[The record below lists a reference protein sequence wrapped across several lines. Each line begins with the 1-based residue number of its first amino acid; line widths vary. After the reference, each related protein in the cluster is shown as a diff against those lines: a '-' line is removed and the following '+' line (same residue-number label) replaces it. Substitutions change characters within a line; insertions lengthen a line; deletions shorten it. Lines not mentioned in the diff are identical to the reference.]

1 MRISFLE
8 LIGHSIF
15 VQDWDFILKN
25 NWHKIRTDG
34 YEKVVIS
41 QRTAFF
47 TKNKLNEYELHE
59 IGNPDNESLKKTL
72 LDTLFT
78 ASTDPDVKAIVE
90 AIEIPQ
96 NNDWTGIEYKEHFFA
111 SGHMI
116 FSSMSFLYDV
126 LPDPRVI
133 FFGEE
138 HTIPLRAYTN
148 GYRIFSIKSDI
159 LYTLNKTPEYL
170 CEIQKTDWK
179 NYLNSNY
186 SSSVY
191 NSYGNFFEKI
201 LKGEELG
208 SFGAKDQESYL
219 QYLKAMGVDYR
230 NMI

>member
-59 IGNPDNESLKKTL
+59 VGHPDSESLKKSL
-72 LDTLFT
+72 FDTLVF

-148 GYRIFSIKSDI
+148 GYRIFAIKENI
-159 LYTLNKTPEYL
+159 LFTLNKKRL
-170 CEIQKTDWK
+170 
-179 NYLNSNY
+179 
-186 SSSVY
+186 
-191 NSYGNFFEKI
+191 
-201 LKGEELG
+201 EEL
-208 SFGAKDQESYL
+208 SNS
-219 QYLKAMGVDYR
+219 
-230 NMI
+230 

>member
-1 MRISFLE
+1 M
-8 LIGHSIF
+8 IGHSLF
-15 VQDWDFILKN
+15 VQDWDFILKK
-25 NWHKIRTDG
+25 NWHKIRKDG

-59 IGNPDNESLKKTL
+59 IGNPDNKSLKKSLLNTL
-72 LDTLFT
+72 ITNNSSQDTQ
-78 ASTDPDVKAIVE
+78 AIVE
-90 AIEIPQ
+90 AIDVSQ
-96 NNDWTGIEYKEHFFA
+96 NDDWTSLEYLEHFFA

-148 GYRIFSIKSDI
+148 GYRIFSIKANI
-159 LYTLNKTPEYL
+159 LYTLSKTPEYI
-170 CEIQKTDWK
+170 CEIEKRDWK
-179 NYLNSNY
+179 NHQNSSN
-186 SSSVY
+186 SSRVY
-191 NSYGNFFEKI
+191 DFYGSFFEKI

-219 QYLKAMGVDYR
+219 QYIKAMGIDYR
-230 NMI
+230 DMI

>member
-41 QRTAFF
+41 QRTSFF

-59 IGNPDNESLKKTL
+59 VGYPDTESLQMSLLNNLIYPDPISDQHINESLIKSSKR
-72 LDTLFT
+72 
-78 ASTDPDVKAIVE
+78 V
-90 AIEIPQ
+90 
-96 NNDWTGIEYKEHFFA
+96 DWTNLEYQEHFFA

-148 GYRIFSIKSDI
+148 GYRIFAIKENI
-159 LYTLNKTPEYL
+159 LFTLNKTPDYL
-170 CEIQKTDWK
+170 CKIEKKDWK
-179 NYLNSNY
+179 NYQTPNNFCTPHVFY
-186 SSSVY
+186 Q
-191 NSYGNFFEKI
+191 NFFHKI

-219 QYLKAMGVDYR
+219 QYIKAMGVDYR